1 MLDQEIPRAHLNGSQ
16 VGLIIIDLDMFSL
29 VNNALGHSAGDA
41 VLRQVAMRLGRL
53 ISTVPSSTLLDR
65 LSLSMDL
72 GADWHGGLLAR
83 LGGDLFVMLVGAQ
96 MQPFAEIARIA
107 EAVIKSFEQP
117 FLFRGQEVF
126 LTASLGIALSD
137 SASCPAETL
146 LQWADLALRDAK
158 REGRNSIREYH
169 GALVTHV
176 SNQMSLQ
183 SDLRKALTRGEFE
196 VYYQPKLIVKSA
208 EQMAGGV
215 RGEVAGFEALIRWQH
230 PERGAISPVEF
241 IAIAEETGQIV
252 DIGRW
257 VLQAACHQFRQW
269 SQRGLVQGRIA
280 VNISARQFRAPHLV
294 SMVLTVLEQTGLHPR
309 QLELEITE
317 GVLMSEPR
325 ASDIIADLRRHG
337 VSVALDDFGTGF
349 SSLSYLTRFA
359 IDTLKID
366 RCFVNGITEGSDQA
380 AIVHAVTALSHQLR
394 LKVIAEGVETAAEWQ
409 LVDTLGCDEVQGY
422 WVCRP
427 LPVGAVEAW
436 LQRQLPAAPRQASG
450 ER

>member
-1 MLDQEIPRAHLNGSQ
+1 
-16 VGLIIIDLDMFSL
+16 
-29 VNNALGHSAGDA
+29 
-41 VLRQVAMRLGRL
+41 
-53 ISTVPSSTLLDR
+53 
-65 LSLSMDL
+65 
-72 GADWHGGLLAR
+72 
-83 LGGDLFVMLVGAQ
+83 
-96 MQPFAEIARIA
+96 
-107 EAVIKSFEQP
+107 
-117 FLFRGQEVF
+117 
-126 LTASLGIALSD
+126 
-137 SASCPAETL
+137 
-146 LQWADLALRDAK
+146 
-158 REGRNSIREYH
+158 NSIREYH

-208 EQMAGGV
+208 EQAAGGV
-215 RGEVAGFEALIRWQH
+215 RGQVAGFEALIRWQH

-366 RCFVNGITEGSDQA
+366 RCFINGITAGSDQA
-380 AIVHAVTALSHQLR
+380 AIVNAVTALSHQLR

-436 LQRQLPAAPRQASG
+436 LQGQLPVAPRQASG